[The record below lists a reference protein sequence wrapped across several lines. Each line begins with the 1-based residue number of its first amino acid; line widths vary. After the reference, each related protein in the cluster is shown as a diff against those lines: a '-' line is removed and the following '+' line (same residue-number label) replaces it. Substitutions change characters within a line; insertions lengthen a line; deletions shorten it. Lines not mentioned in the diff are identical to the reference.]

1 MRPKHIFLVILFG
14 MLALIFTACNA
25 VETASGDPLDGTS
38 WVLQY
43 YRKTKAITEPPI
55 TATFEGGE
63 VHGSAGCNSY
73 RGSYQVDGD
82 NITFGPPIAITVMA
96 CMEPEGIMEQEAL
109 FMEYL
114 SDAQTFK
121 FVDDQLQ
128 IFQSDNEALTF
139 IPQ

>member
-1 MRPKHIFLVILFG
+1 MKLKNIFTVILFG

-43 YRKTKAITEPPI
+43 YRKTMAITEPPV

-73 RGSYQVDGD
+73 HGSYQVDGD
-82 NITFGPPIAITVMA
+82 KITFGPIAMTMMA

-109 FMEYL
+109 FAEYL
-114 SDAQTFK
+114 SDAQSFK